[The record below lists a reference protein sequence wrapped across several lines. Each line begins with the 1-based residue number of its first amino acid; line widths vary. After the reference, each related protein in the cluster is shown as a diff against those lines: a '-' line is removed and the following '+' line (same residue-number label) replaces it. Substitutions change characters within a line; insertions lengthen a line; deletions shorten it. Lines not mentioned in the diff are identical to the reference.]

1 MSSLF
6 RLSRGAR
13 STIPR
18 IKSSSFS
25 SSFSTSTS
33 IDGKRLI
40 TVKPT
45 QLCGPQSTRQNQ
57 IRLSSTYRTSL
68 NLESVKKLS
77 TLDTGVE
84 RYNLNKRNYAT
95 VASVEPKTNLPQSPI
110 MSSPYTPCPPIPKAT
125 GPVNLILPPTEDR
138 PHKYFTLQNGLEVI
152 VVSDEKA
159 DKAAASM
166 DVGVGHLSDPQD
178 LPGCAH
184 FCEHLLFMGTKAFP
198 SENAYQQYL
207 TAHNGHSNAW
217 TAMTSTNYFFDVAPD
232 ALEGALDMFSGFFI
246 EPLFNEDCTE
256 REIKAV
262 DSEHKKNL
270 QNDVWRFFQLEKSL
284 SKPGHP
290 YGKFG
295 TGNYESLWSKPKD
308 AGRDPRRQLIEWWE
322 KEYCARRMKLAV
334 VGKEPI
340 ETLEKWV
347 KDRFEK
353 VPIRTEGK
361 PPTGPD
367 GVRLTFED
375 SPYGEEQ
382 LAEFT
387 FAKPVRDM
395 RGLEITFPFP
405 DLDHLYKTRP
415 SHFLAHFLGHEGRG
429 SILSYLKKQGW
440 VNSLRAGNHHDA
452 AGFSLFKITV
462 DLTPEGLAH
471 HKDVA
476 LTIYKYISLLRSKPP
491 SKEAFNEIKA
501 IADISF
507 KFAERG
513 RTSSYCAS
521 LSGFMQSPVPRE
533 KVISSKWLVEE
544 YRQDELEAALQLLDP
559 RRSTIGITCKEIPGD
574 VVSEHGDFD
583 KKEAIY
589 GTEYKRVKFDE
600 EFLKEAMAGQIISDL
615 YLPGPNLFIPEKLD
629 VEKFD
634 VTEPAKRPVLLKD
647 TPGSRLWYKRDDRFW
662 QPRANLDILL
672 HSPILQTTPRNAV
685 LSRLFC
691 DLFAD
696 SITEDVYDAD
706 LAELSFSLWNEH
718 SWIGIS
724 AGGFSDKLAVLTET
738 MLKKLKEY
746 KVDEGRFKEV
756 VEATRLDWKNFALAD
771 PYGIALFWD
780 AYVSRETAWTQEERL
795 KELEFVTSADVEAFG
810 KEVLSRLFIETL
822 IHGNTS
828 PEGAKEI
835 QEMVERVLQP
845 RPLSTSEIRAPRS
858 LVPPPSSEHVWSLN
872 VPNKAE
878 VNGAVVYHLHVGDPT
893 DIKLRN
899 VLSLFSQISSE
910 PAFDVLRTKLQLG
923 YIVFSHAS
931 SSAGSMGYSIIVQ
944 SERSTT
950 HVESK
955 IEQFLTGLQETIDE
969 MKDDEFE
976 KHKQSLI
983 AKKSEKPKNLS
994 EESKRFWGRVKDR
1007 YYEFNK
1013 RENDIESL
1021 KQITK
1026 SDIIE
1031 LYNQYIT
1038 PSSDKRSKLSVHLKS
1053 QYKGVKFDPTSLT
1066 PIIQEFVK
1074 NGIQIEQKDI
1084 NELLTKNPTLSQIK
1098 EFAIG
1103 VIENSN
1109 EITDEQKSTLKS
1121 LVDNLKGKG
1130 EDSKLVEEG
1139 KEDEGQLKSSNQ
1151 FIENINEF
1159 KATLI
1164 PSKAAIPVEPIHS
1177 NLAKL

>member
-1 MSSLF
+1 MSPLL
-6 RLSRGAR
+6 RLSRG
-13 STIPR
+13 
-18 IKSSSFS
+18 
-25 SSFSTSTS
+25 
-33 IDGKRLI
+33 I
-40 TVKPT
+40 TLNLP
-45 QLCGPQSTRQNQ
+45 QNQ
-57 IRLSSTYRTSL
+57 IRTQTRLLSSKSTSIT
-68 NLESVKKLS
+68 S
-77 TLDTGVE
+77 T
-84 RYNLNKRNYAT
+84 LNKRLVNVNSATSTARFVQPQIRQSSSSVLPNSRSSLAKSKNSLQSILNRKSYAT
-95 VASVEPKTNLPQSPI
+95 VAPVDSKTNLPYSPI
-110 MSSPYTPCPPIPKAT
+110 MSQSPYSPCPPIPKQEN
-125 GPVNLILPPTEDR
+125 VSLILPPTEDR
-138 PHKYFTLQNGLEVI
+138 PHKYFTLKNGLEVI

-166 DVGVGHLSDPQD
+166 DVGVGHLSDPDD

-184 FCEHLLFMGTKAFP
+184 FCEHLLFMGTKSFP

-270 QNDVWRFFQLEKSL
+270 QNDIWRFFQLEKSL
-284 SKPGHP
+284 SKEGHP

-295 TGNYESLWSKPKD
+295 TGNYESLWSKPKEF
-308 AGRDPRRQLIEWWE
+308 GRDPRKQLIEWWE
-322 KEYCARRMKLAV
+322 KEYCAKRMKLAV
-334 VGKEPI
+334 VGKEPV
-340 ETLEKWV
+340 EVLEKWV

-353 VPIRTEGK
+353 VPIRTEGQSE
-361 PPTGPD
+361 TGSN
-367 GVRLTFED
+367 GVRITFED
-375 SPYGEEQ
+375 SPFGEEQ
-382 LAEFT
+382 LGQFT

-405 DLDHLYKTRP
+405 DLDHLYQSRP

-429 SILSYLKKQGW
+429 SILSYLKKKGW

-476 LTIYKYISLLRSKPP
+476 LVIFKYISLLRSKPP
-491 SKEAFNEIKA
+491 SEEAFNEIKA

-513 RTSSYCAS
+513 RVSSYCAS

-533 KVISSKWLVEE
+533 KIISSKWLVEE
-544 YRQDELEAALQLLDP
+544 YKQNELEAALQLLDP
-559 RRSTIGITCKEIPGD
+559 RRSTIGITCKEIPKD
-574 VVSEHGDFD
+574 VLQKEGDFD
-583 KKEAIY
+583 QKEVIY
-589 GTEYKRVKFDE
+589 GTDYKRVRFDE
-600 EFLKEAMAGQIISDL
+600 EFLKEAMSGQVIREL
-615 YLPGPNLFIPEKLD
+615 QLPGPNLFIPEKLD

-634 VTEPAKRPVLLKD
+634 VNEPAMRPLLLKD
-647 TPGSRLWYKRDDRFW
+647 TPSSRLWYKRDDRFW

-691 DLFAD
+691 DLFTD

-718 SWIGIS
+718 QWIGIS

-738 MLKKLKEY
+738 MLNKFKNFKI
-746 KVDEGRFKEV
+746 DEGRFKEI
-756 VEATRLDWKNFALAD
+756 VEATRLEWKNFALAD

-822 IHGNTS
+822 VHGNTS

-835 QEMVERVLQP
+835 QEMVEKVLSP
-845 RPLSTSEIRAPRS
+845 RPLMAAEIKAPRS
-858 LVPPPSSEHVWSLN
+858 LVPPAATEHIWALD

-893 DIKLRN
+893 DVELRN
-899 VLSLFSQISSE
+899 KLSLFSQIASE
-910 PAFDVLRTKLQLG
+910 PAFDVLRTKQQLG

-931 SSAGSMGYSIIVQ
+931 SSSGSMGYSVIVQ
-944 SERSTT
+944 SEKSTEF
-950 HVESK
+950 VENR
-955 IEQFLTGLQETIDE
+955 IESFLNGLKQTISD
-969 MKDDEFE
+969 MTDDEFE

-983 AKKSEKPKNLS
+983 QKKSEKPKNLS

-1007 YYEFNK
+1007 YYEFSK
-1013 RENDIESL
+1013 RENDVEAL
-1021 KQITK
+1021 KKITK
-1026 SDIIE
+1026 SDILE
-1031 LYNQYIT
+1031 LYNGFIT
-1038 PSSDKRSKLSVHLKS
+1038 TDSDKRSKLSIHLKS
-1053 QYKGVKFDPTSLT
+1053 QYKGIKFNPQSAGPLVESFIKAGLVIDQSTIT
-1066 PIIQEFVK
+1066 Q
-1074 NGIQIEQKDI
+1074 
-1084 NELLTKNPTLSQIK
+1084 LLASNPTLDQVKS
-1098 EFAIG
+1098 FAIEQIDKSDISSESKIQLKQ
-1103 VIENSN
+1103 VAN
-1109 EITDEQKSTLKS
+1109 E
-1121 LVDNLKGKG
+1121 LKGQ
-1130 EDSKLVEEG
+1130 EE
-1139 KEDEGQLKSSNQ
+1139 EVQTEGQEQSIRKSN
-1151 FIENINEF
+1151 IYIKDINEF
-1159 KATLI
+1159 KASLI
-1164 PSKAAIPVEPIHS
+1164 PSKAATPVEPIKLS
-1177 NLAKL
+1177 SAKL